1 MIRPTFRPA
10 PEASSSIPLVSHGGA
25 PALDT
30 IRVLIADD
38 EPRLRG
44 ALADLIA
51 SEETMLLVG
60 SAGDAEEAITLAEA
74 IRPDVAIVDVKMPAG
89 GGPRAARGIMQASPE
104 TRVIA
109 LSAHDDRET
118 VHEMLRAGAVSYLVK
133 GTAPDEIVRSIG
145 RAAQGQTSLSTEVM
159 DGIVHEL
166 SSQLRREE
174 DATVDRLA
182 RQSQIRRL
190 IDGEG
195 IEMHFQPIVDLATGA
210 TVGAEALARFVDDLG
225 RPPNEVFRE
234 AAEVGLGVELELTAI
249 RMALAEV
256 GYTPAGTYISVNAS
270 HRVAMHA
277 GLLELLDEA
286 PVERLV
292 VEITEHEPVE
302 DYDALISALRVL
314 RGRGVRIAI
323 DDAGAGFSSLRH
335 TLRLEPDI
343 VKLDISITRGID
355 ADRGRRALASA
366 MISFADEMEMTIV
379 AEGIETRAEHAL
391 LRELGV
397 PYGQGYLFARPA
409 RLLHA

>member
-1 MIRPTFRPA
+1 V
-10 PEASSSIPLVSHGGA
+10 LG
-25 PALDT
+25 T

-51 SEETMLLVG
+51 SEDTMRLVG
-60 SAGDAEEAITLAEA
+60 SAGDAEEAIALAEA

-89 GGPRAARGIMQASPE
+89 GGPRAARGIMEASPD

-109 LSAHDDRET
+109 LSAHEDRET
-118 VHEMLRAGAVSYLVK
+118 VLEMLRAGAVSYLVK

-145 RAAQGQTSLSTEVM
+145 RAAEGRASLSSGVM

-166 SSQLRREE
+166 STKLRREE
-174 DATVDRLA
+174 VATVDRLA
-182 RQSQIRRL
+182 REGRVRRL
-190 IDGEG
+190 IDGDG
-195 IEMHFQPIVDLATGA
+195 LTMHFQPIVNLESGA
-210 TVGAEALARFVDDLG
+210 VVGSEALARFTDEPD
-225 RPPNEVFRE
+225 RPPNERFRE
-234 AAEVGLGVELELTAI
+234 AADIGLGVELELAAI

-256 GYTPAGTYISVNAS
+256 GNAPEGTYISVNAS
-270 HRVAMHA
+270 HRVAMHG

-302 DYDALISALRVL
+302 DYEALTSGLRLL
-314 RGRGVRIAI
+314 RQRGVRIAI

-335 TLRLEPDI
+335 TLRLAPDI

-355 ADRGRRALASA
+355 GDRGRRALASA
-366 MISFADEMEMTIV
+366 LISFADEMAMTIV
-379 AEGIETRAEHAL
+379 AEGVETPAERAV

-397 PYGQGYLFARPA
+397 PFGQGFLFARPA
-409 RLLHA
+409 PLAVV

>member
-1 MIRPTFRPA
+1 
-10 PEASSSIPLVSHGGA
+10 V
-25 PALDT
+25 LDT

-51 SEETMLLVG
+51 SEETMRLVG
-60 SAGDAEEAITLAEA
+60 SAGDAEEAIALAEV

-89 GGPRAARGIMQASPE
+89 GGPRAARGIMEASPD

-109 LSAHDDRET
+109 LSAHEDRET
-118 VHEMLRAGAVSYLVK
+118 VLEMLRAGAVSYLVK

-145 RAAQGQTSLSTEVM
+145 RAAEGRASLSSGVM

-166 SSQLRREE
+166 STQLRREE
-174 DATVDRLA
+174 VATVDRLA
-182 RQSQIRRL
+182 REGRVRRL
-190 IDGEG
+190 IDGDG
-195 IEMHFQPIVDLATGA
+195 LTMHFQPIVDIGTGA
-210 TVGAEALARFVDDLG
+210 VVGSEALARFTDEPA
-225 RPPNEVFRE
+225 RPPNERFRE
-234 AAEVGLGVELELTAI
+234 AADIGLGVELELAAI

-256 GYTPAGTYISVNAS
+256 GNAPEGTYISVNAS
-270 HRVAMHA
+270 HRTAMHA

-302 DYDALISALRVL
+302 DYEALTSGLRLL
-314 RGRGVRIAI
+314 RRRGVRIAI

-335 TLRLEPDI
+335 TLRLAPDI

-355 ADRGRRALASA
+355 GDRGRRALASA
-366 MISFADEMEMTIV
+366 LISFADEMAMTIV
-379 AEGIETRAEHAL
+379 AEGVETPAERAVL
-391 LRELGV
+391 QELGV
-397 PYGQGYLFARPA
+397 PFGQGFLFARPA
-409 RLLHA
+409 PLAPL

>member
-1 MIRPTFRPA
+1 VA
-10 PEASSSIPLVSHGGA
+10 
-25 PALDT
+25 DT

-51 SEETMLLVG
+51 SEETMRLVG
-60 SAGDAEEAITLAEA
+60 SAGDAEEAIALAEV

-89 GGPRAARGIMQASPE
+89 GGPRAARGIMAASPD

-109 LSAHDDRET
+109 LSAHEDRDT
-118 VHEMLRAGAVSYLVK
+118 VLEMLRAGAVSYLVK

-145 RAAQGQTSLSTEVM
+145 RAAEGRASLSSEVM
-159 DGIVHEL
+159 DGIVHAL
-166 SSQLRREE
+166 STQLRREE
-174 DATVDRLA
+174 VATVDRVT
-182 RQSQIRRL
+182 RQDRVRRL
-190 IDGEG
+190 IDGDG
-195 IEMHFQPIVDLATGA
+195 LAMHFQPIVELASGSV
-210 TVGAEALARFVDDLG
+210 VGSEALARFTEEPQ
-225 RPPNEVFRE
+225 RPPNERFRE
-234 AAEVGLGVELELTAI
+234 AADVGLGVELELTAI

-256 GYTPAGTYISVNAS
+256 GNAPEGTYISVNAS
-270 HRVAMHA
+270 HRVAMHD
-277 GLLELLDEA
+277 GLLTLLDEA

-302 DYDALISALRVL
+302 DYDALTSALQIL
-314 RGRGVRIAI
+314 RRRGVRIAI

-343 VKLDISITRGID
+343 VKLDISITRGVD

-366 MISFADEMEMTIV
+366 LISFADEMEMTIV
-379 AEGIETRAEHAL
+379 AEGIETPAERDA

-397 PYGQGYLFARPA
+397 PYGQGYLFARPSP
-409 RLLHA
+409 LPYG

>member
-1 MIRPTFRPA
+1 M
-10 PEASSSIPLVSHGGA
+10 
-25 PALDT
+25 LDT

-51 SEETMLLVG
+51 SEDTMRLVG
-60 SAGDAEEAITLAEA
+60 SAGDAEEAIALAEA

-89 GGPRAARGIMQASPE
+89 GGPRAARGIMQASPD

-109 LSAHDDRET
+109 LSAHEDRET
-118 VHEMLRAGAVSYLVK
+118 VLEMLRAGAVSYLVK

-145 RAAQGQTSLSTEVM
+145 RAAQGQASLSSEVM

-166 SSQLRREE
+166 TSKLRREE
-174 DATVDRLA
+174 VATVDRLS
-182 RQSQIRRL
+182 REQTVRRL
-190 IDGEG
+190 IDGDG
-195 IEMHFQPIVDLATGA
+195 LTMHFQPIVDLRTGA
-210 TVGAEALARFVDDLG
+210 VVGSEALARFTDQPD
-225 RPPNEVFRE
+225 RPPDARFRE
-234 AAEVGLGVELELTAI
+234 AGEVGLGVELELTAI

-256 GYTPAGTYISVNAS
+256 GNAPAGTYISVNAS
-270 HRVAMHA
+270 HRVAMHG

-302 DYDALISALRVL
+302 DYEALTSGLQVL
-314 RGRGVRIAI
+314 RRRGVRIAI

-335 TLRLEPDI
+335 TLRLAPDI
-343 VKLDISITRGID
+343 VKLDISITRDID

-366 MISFADEMEMTIV
+366 MISFADEMDMTIV
-379 AEGIETRAEHAL
+379 AEGVETPAEREVL
-391 LRELGV
+391 QELGV
-397 PYGQGYLFARPA
+397 PFGQGYLFAKPA
-409 RLLHA
+409 PLPRS